1 MIVDLR
7 NRFKPIQNGKIHSIG
22 NRQSSMR
29 KGEAMDQAQM
39 IEIEPESEI
48 APKPATDSL
57 AKIRDMVSACIQC
70 GTCTGSCPNA
80 FAMDLTPRQLWYNVL
95 MGEKETI
102 FHSKTFSLCSTCYYC
117 TLRCPRGL
125 PLTETM
131 SALKQ
136 IAAKENLTPYKK
148 SIRFYKS
155 FMESVRRHGRVRE
168 MEFMTL
174 YFLSMKNP
182 FMPLHFAP
190 LGMKLMG
197 KGKISFEI
205 PSKGNGDLE
214 AIFRKVEALEQN
226 S

>member
-1 MIVDLR
+1 M
-7 NRFKPIQNGKIHSIG
+7 N
-22 NRQSSMR
+22 
-29 KGEAMDQAQM
+29 QAQI

-48 APKPATDSL
+48 APEPVIDSL
-57 AKIRDMVSACIQC
+57 AAIRNMVSACIQC
-70 GTCTGSCPNA
+70 GTCTGSCPSA

-102 FHSKTFSLCSTCYYC
+102 FHSKTFSLCSACYCC

-125 PLTETM
+125 LLTETM

-136 IAAKENLTPYKK
+136 IAAKENLATYKK

-182 FMPLHFAP
+182 FMPLQFAP
-190 LGMKLMG
+190 LGLKLMG
-197 KGKISFEI
+197 KGKVSFEV
-205 PSKGNGDLE
+205 PSKGNGPLE
-214 AIFRKVEALEQN
+214 SIFRKVEALEQN

>member
-1 MIVDLR
+1 MT
-7 NRFKPIQNGKIHSIG
+7 
-22 NRQSSMR
+22 
-29 KGEAMDQAQM
+29 QAQI

-48 APKPATDSL
+48 VPEPVIDSL
-57 AKIRDMVSACIQC
+57 AEIRDMVSACIQC

-80 FAMDLTPRQLWYNVL
+80 FAMDLTPRQLWTNVL

-102 FHSKTFSLCSTCYYC
+102 FHSKTFSLCSVCYYC

-136 IAAKENLTPYKK
+136 IAAKENLAPYKK

-168 MEFMTL
+168 MEFMML

-182 FMPLHFAP
+182 FMPLQFAP

-197 KGKISFEI
+197 KGKVSFEI
-205 PSKGNGDLE
+205 PSKGNGALE
-214 AIFRKVEALEQN
+214 SIFRKVEELEQN

>member
-1 MIVDLR
+1 MY
-7 NRFKPIQNGKIHSIG
+7 
-22 NRQSSMR
+22 
-29 KGEAMDQAQM
+29 QAQM
-39 IEIEPESEI
+39 MEFEPEPEI
-48 APKPATDSL
+48 APEPVTDSL

-125 PLTETM
+125 PLTEM
-131 SALKQ
+131 MGALKQ
-136 IAAKENLTPYKK
+136 IAAKENLAPYKK

-182 FMPLHFAP
+182 FMPLQFAP

-205 PSKGNGDLE
+205 PSKGKADLE
-214 AIFRKVEALEQN
+214 AIFRKVETLEQN

>member
-1 MIVDLR
+1 MNPVE
-7 NRFKPIQNGKIHSIG
+7 KI
-22 NRQSSMR
+22 
-29 KGEAMDQAQM
+29 D
-39 IEIEPESEI
+39 IEQVSTIEP
-48 APKPATDSL
+48 KPVIDSL
-57 AKIRDMVSACIQC
+57 TAIRNMVSACIQC

-102 FHSKTFSLCSTCYYC
+102 FHSKTFSLCSVCYYC

-136 IAAKENLTPYKK
+136 IAAKENLAPYKK
-148 SIRFYKS
+148 SILFYKS
-155 FMESVRRHGRVRE
+155 FIESLRRHGRVRE
-168 MEFMTL
+168 MEFMML

-182 FMPLHFAP
+182 FMPLQFAP

-197 KGKISFEI
+197 KGKVSFEI
-205 PSKGNGDLE
+205 PSKGNGALE
-214 AIFRKVEALEQN
+214 SIFRKVEELEKN